1 MHRGT
6 SKDFLCGPLRPLWFI
21 FSAMKNIDRARL
33 QSLMQR
39 EQKKFVDERPK
50 SKALFERARKSLLAG
65 VPMHWMAK
73 WAGAFPPFV
82 REAQGAHFFDVDGHR
97 YIDFCLGDTGAM
109 TGHSPFATVKAV
121 EEQMRRG
128 ITLMLPGEDA
138 IVVAEELQK
147 RFNLPFW
154 QFALTATDAN
164 RFSIRLARQI
174 TGRPKILVFN
184 WCYHGTVDESFIT
197 LAADGVAGPRPGNIG
212 PPVNPTL
219 TTKVVEFNDGD
230 ALEAALHSDDVACVL
245 AEPAMTNVGIVH
257 PQPGFHQALRELTR
271 EHGTLL
277 IIDEAHTIC
286 AGPGGYTRAENLD
299 PDVMVFGKAIGA
311 GIPGAAYGFSQEVA
325 DRIAARHELENCD
338 VGGIGG
344 TLAGNALSLAAMRAT
359 LTKVLTKEAFDRM
372 IPLAERW
379 TTGVAK
385 VIAEAE
391 LPWHVTRLGCRAEYM
406 FGPEPKNGQQAH
418 DAMDFELE
426 RFMHLYAMNRGVL
439 LTPFHNMALMSPQ
452 TEAEDVD
459 RHTKIF
465 REAVRELAA

>member
-1 MHRGT
+1 
-6 SKDFLCGPLRPLWFI
+6 
-21 FSAMKNIDRARL
+21 MKTIDRARL

-50 SKALFERARKSLLAG
+50 SKALFDRARKSLLAG
-65 VPMHWMAK
+65 VPMNWMVK

-97 YIDFCLGDTGAM
+97 YTDFCLGDTGAM
-109 TGHSPFATVKAV
+109 TGHSPFATVKVV
-121 EEQMRRG
+121 EEQSRRG
-128 ITLMLPGEDA
+128 ITLMLPGEDS
-138 IVVAEELQK
+138 IFVAEELQK
-147 RFNLPFW
+147 RFQLPYW

-184 WCYHGTVDESFIT
+184 WCYHGTVDETFIT
-197 LAADGVAGPRPGNIG
+197 LGANGAAGPRPGNIG
-212 PPVNPTL
+212 PPVNPAV
-219 TTKVVEFNDGD
+219 TTKVVEFNDVD
-230 ALEAALHSDDVACVL
+230 ALERALAPGDVACVL

-257 PQPGFHQALRELTR
+257 PQPGYHQALRELTR
-271 EHGTLL
+271 KHGVLL
-277 IIDEAHTIC
+277 IIDETHTIC

-299 PDVMVFGKAIGA
+299 PDILVFGKAIGG

-325 DRIAARHELENCD
+325 DRIVAKHELENCD

-359 LTKVLTKEAFDRM
+359 LTKVLTKDAFDRM
-372 IPLAERW
+372 IPMAERW
-379 TTGVAK
+379 TAGVSKA
-385 VIAEAE
+385 IADAE
-391 LPWHVTRLGCRAEYM
+391 LPWHVTRLGCRAEYL
-406 FGPEPKNGQQAH
+406 FGAAKPKNGSEAH

-426 RFMHLYAMNRGVL
+426 RFMHLYAMNRGIL

-459 RHTKIF
+459 RHTKVF
-465 REAVRELAA
+465 REAVRELAG

>member
-1 MHRGT
+1 
-6 SKDFLCGPLRPLWFI
+6 
-21 FSAMKNIDRARL
+21 MKTIDRARL

-50 SKALFERARKSLLAG
+50 SKALFDRARKSLLAG
-65 VPMHWMAK
+65 VPMNWMVK

-109 TGHSPFATVKAV
+109 TGHSPHATVKAV
-121 EEQMRRG
+121 EEQARRG
-128 ITLMLPGEDA
+128 ITLMLPGEDS
-138 IVVAEELQK
+138 IFVAEELQK
-147 RFNLPFW
+147 RFQLPYW

-184 WCYHGTVDESFIT
+184 WCYHGTVDETFIT
-197 LAADGVAGPRPGNIG
+197 LGANGAAGPRPGNIG
-212 PPVNPTL
+212 PPVNPAV
-219 TTKVVEFNDGD
+219 TTKVVEFNDVD
-230 ALEAALHSDDVACVL
+230 ALERALAPGDVACVL

-257 PQPGFHQALRELTR
+257 PQPGYHQALRELTR
-271 EHGTLL
+271 KHGVLL
-277 IIDEAHTIC
+277 IIDETHTIC

-299 PDVMVFGKAIGA
+299 PDILVFGKAIGG

-325 DRIAARHELENCD
+325 DRIVAKHELENCD

-372 IPLAERW
+372 IPMAERW
-379 TTGVAK
+379 TAGVSKA
-385 VIAEAE
+385 IADAE
-391 LPWHVTRLGCRAEYM
+391 LPWHVTRLGCRAEYL
-406 FGPEPKNGQQAH
+406 FGAAKPKNGSEAH

-426 RFMHLYAMNRGVL
+426 RFMHLYAMNRGIL

-459 RHTKIF
+459 RHTKVF
-465 REAVRELAA
+465 REAVRELAG